1 MTIWEDNSKEF
12 EIAPIG
18 LAAATCYLVATLGTQ
33 TFKNSFTQTEERK
46 LAVWIGF
53 EFADLPMADGR
64 PFVIGNRYKLIAFEK
79 STLAKTIKS
88 WTGEVID
95 RHFDIGKLVG
105 LGCNINVIHTEKNDQ
120 TYANINSIVSLM
132 KNQVL
137 PPTKNQLVNFSV
149 HDFDGKD
156 MTAFNLL
163 PPFIRKMIETSPEFL
178 EAQRMGKS
186 INQHMAEQKL
196 KTAGHALDKM
206 PPSSPAPAVPPS
218 ETLPDFIKG
227 KGKRPAGFD
236 LADYDL
242 STAVGAKA
250 AKTALLA
257 VLDPLTPTA
266 RAEKFE
272 ELKGSTLVAALWNH
286 GLEEDANQFT
296 AKMAA

>member
-1 MTIWEDNSKEF
+1 MKKDTLLNQALKRKDQLQAKIDNIE
-12 EIAPIG
+12 
-18 LAAATCYLVATLGTQ
+18 
-33 TFKNSFTQTEERK
+33 
-46 LAVWIGF
+46 
-53 EFADLPMADGR
+53 
-64 PFVIGNRYKLIAFEK
+64 
-79 STLAKTIKS
+79 AKAEPYRDELKRVKAIIS
-88 WTGEVID
+88 M
-95 RHFDIGKLVG
+95 
-105 LGCNINVIHTEKNDQ
+105 
-120 TYANINSIVSLM
+120 Y
-132 KNQVL
+132 
-137 PPTKNQLVNFSV
+137 
-149 HDFDGKD
+149 
-156 MTAFNLL
+156 
-163 PPFIRKMIETSPEFL
+163 SPEPN
-178 EAQRMGKS
+178 ASAGDTK
-186 INQHMAEQKL
+186 AE
-196 KTAGHALDKM
+196 